1 MTDLITLYT
10 PELLKAFAVLTA
22 LLFGANILQA
32 IAAIN
37 RRNALTES
45 EYGKR
50 AAMDMLKHATD
61 KAKKVQAER
70 DMANE
75 LRDRCEK
82 TMRAAMEENDRL
94 MIEREEMAK
103 DVKSLTDQHDRLLTE
118 RATLYFRNAK
128 GQIEPITPQERKPH
142 TLRHGMTVKDPTAYR
157 AKRIFAAARRAGM
170 DWDTSDNMT
179 EDMQPTN
186 EIIFWPYKWDGKQ
199 VPCVINRPS
208 SYEPT
213 TYISAR
219 EFLRRIKGEIE

>member
-1 MTDLITLYT
+1 MQDLITLYT

-37 RRNALTES
+37 RRNELAEAHD
-45 EYGKR
+45 GKQ
-50 AAMDMLKHATD
+50 AAMEMLKQATD

-94 MIEREEMAK
+94 MIERAN
-103 DVKSLTDQHDRLLTE
+103 
-118 RATLYFRNAK
+118 LYFRNAK
-128 GQIEPITPQERKPH
+128 GQIEPITPKPIKPH
-142 TLRHGMTVKDPTAYR
+142 TLKHGMTVKDPTPYQ
-157 AKRIFAAARRAGM
+157 AKRIFAAARRAGI
-170 DWDTSDNMT
+170 DA
-179 EDMQPTN
+179 N
-186 EIIFWPYKWDGKQ
+186 EEKDIFHRKSRFIAYTAGDRLNPKNIIYHSTFATHR
-199 VPCVINRPS
+199 N
-208 SYEPT
+208 